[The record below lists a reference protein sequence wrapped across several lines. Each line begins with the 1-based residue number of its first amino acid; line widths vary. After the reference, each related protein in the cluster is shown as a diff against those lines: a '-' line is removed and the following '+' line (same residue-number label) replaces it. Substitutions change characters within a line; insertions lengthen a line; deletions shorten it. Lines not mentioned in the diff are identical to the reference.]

1 MRFTVTVTPDSEE
14 LMDSDQ
20 VSTRQLNSLTIK
32 MHCGFHYCLQDII
45 SHTVPWRIQEYEDLT
60 IVEGERVI
68 FTWQG
73 FHSLHQVSKIPANYD
88 DCDVY
93 HWWQVTEDVYQSC
106 DAAASSLYVWGEP
119 SVDNSATIDGLVP
132 GSYYFLCSIAGHCD
146 AGMKIKVQCPD

>member
-1 MRFTVTVTPDSEE
+1 MQILRISAEHFSSPFITQVKKRWYDEPTTSGEMSISGLSVGQHHFVCAVHGHCQAGMRFTVTVTPDSEE

-45 SHTVPWRIQEYEDLT
+45 LHTVPWRIQEYEDLT

-93 HWWQVTEDVYQSC
+93 H
-106 DAAASSLYVWGEP
+106 
-119 SVDNSATIDGLVP
+119 
-132 GSYYFLCSIAGHCD
+132 
-146 AGMKIKVQCPD
+146 